1 MQEAGVTV
9 QQYMDTWL
17 KQINY
22 PVVDIV
28 LKQND
33 NGATVEFYQNKFF
46 PIKSKYSSLSSVW
59 PPSSDGS
66 PKVGFI
72 LNWLNI

>member
-33 NGATVEFYQNKFF
+33 NGATVEFYQNKFLLSIF
-46 PIKSKYSSLSSVW
+46 NEEEIFSPII
-59 PPSSDGS
+59 S
-66 PKVGFI
+66 PFK
-72 LNWLNI
+72 